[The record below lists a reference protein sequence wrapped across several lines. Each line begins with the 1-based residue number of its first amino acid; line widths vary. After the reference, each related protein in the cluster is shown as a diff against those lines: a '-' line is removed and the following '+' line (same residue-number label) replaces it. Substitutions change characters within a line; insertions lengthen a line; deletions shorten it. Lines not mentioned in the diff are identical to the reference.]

1 MENLEKLNLAKNKL
15 TNLSGIEVLK
25 GIIELQLWEN
35 YLEDLVWLENLA
47 NLQKLWVELNKLKDF
62 DASAYLDQL
71 KIVNEKYNNLKE
83 KVDKIRE
90 LIPSLSE

>member
-1 MENLEKLNLAKNKL
+1 M
-15 TNLSGIEVLK
+15 
-25 GIIELQLWEN
+25 
-35 YLEDLVWLENLA
+35 
-47 NLQKLWVELNKLKDF
+47 ELNKLKDF